1 MKFLTENQHGTC
13 AMFSDLLKM
22 VDIQLK
28 KQVLLGD

>member
-1 MKFLTENQHGTC
+1 MKFLTGNQHGTC

-22 VDIQLK
+22 VDIHLK